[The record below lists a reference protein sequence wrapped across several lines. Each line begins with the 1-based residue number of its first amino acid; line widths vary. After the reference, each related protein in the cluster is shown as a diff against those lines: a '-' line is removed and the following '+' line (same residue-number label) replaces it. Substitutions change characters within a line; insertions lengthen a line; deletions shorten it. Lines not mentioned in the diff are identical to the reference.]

1 MKRAFW
7 FDGEHMDE
15 QIATV
20 DTTGTHAVHFAKN
33 YNNKS
38 VTENGATGYRTT
50 TKALLD
56 LNFMVSS
63 LRSRDEEYIVCS
75 GESGLNILQSKYN
88 PIISFEGDDVTRDYQ
103 AEGLVVS
110 GLLFGFP
117 LESTAS
123 LINRIRHLFLCD
135 RKYVE

>member
-1 MKRAFW
+1 MDYFNIEEIIDWYERQGITIEDAILERL
-7 FDGEHMDE
+7 FDVEMIE
-15 QIATV
+15 
-20 DTTGTHAVHFAKN
+20 
-33 YNNKS
+33 
-38 VTENGATGYRTT
+38 
-50 TKALLD
+50 L
-56 LNFMVSS
+56 
-63 LRSRDEEYIVCS
+63 CS

-88 PIISFEGDDVTRDYQ
+88 PIISFEGDGVTRDYQ
-103 AEGLVVS
+103 AEGLAAS